1 MQQSTSVPKK
11 MKALRLVK
19 FNENYQLQG
28 DVPVPS
34 PGPGELLVRVAAAGF
49 CHTDYQV
56 YEGAYGTELPFT
68 GSHEPAGTV
77 AALGPEV
84 PTDWKVGDR
93 VGVLNF
99 RKPCGSCNGCEW
111 RSVTVGSLDA
121 RYCENKTMNGIVK
134 SDGGFA
140 EYMIT
145 SHYALVHLPDNLSFE
160 QAAPLMC
167 AGATVWNA
175 IKQTN
180 LKKGQTIAIVGIG
193 GLGVL
198 GIQFAKAL
206 GYRVAAVDKSE
217 VGLKLA
223 IEVPTALRPD
233 IVVSFNDRQASQKIS
248 DFADGIGLAAAVVC
262 TDDVPASDWTLH
274 RLQPRGTC
282 VVLGL
287 PEKGF
292 TFDAFNLVFREIV
305 VKGSLHS
312 GIDEVAKML
321 EAVAQHNIVSHLT
334 LLPLEQGE
342 SIPEKAAARA
352 FTGKLVVT
360 I

>member
-1 MQQSTSVPKK
+1 

-19 FNENYQLQG
+19 FNENYQLKS
-28 DVPVPS
+28 DVPVPT
-34 PGPGELLVRVAAAGF
+34 PGSGELLVRVAAAGF

-68 GSHEPAGTV
+68 GSHEPPGTI

-84 PTDWKVGDR
+84 AGDWKVGDR

-99 RKPCGSCNGCEW
+99 RNPCGNCSGCKW
-111 RSVTVGSLDA
+111 RSTTVGSLDA
-121 RYCENKTMNGIVK
+121 RYCDNKTMNGILK
-134 SDGGFA
+134 ADGGFA
-140 EYMIT
+140 EYMIA
-145 SHYALVHLPDNLSFE
+145 SDYALVHLPDNLSFE

-175 IKQTN
+175 IVQTN
-180 LKKGQTIAIVGIG
+180 LGKGKTMAIVGIG

-198 GIQFAKAL
+198 SIQFAKAL
-206 GYRVAAVDKSE
+206 GYRVAAIDKFES
-217 VGLKLA
+217 GLKLA
-223 IEVPTALRPD
+223 TQVPAALRPD
-233 IVVSFNDRQASQKIS
+233 IVVGFDDPEASKKIS
-248 DFADGIGLAAAVVC
+248 DFTGGIDLAAAVVC

-287 PEKGF
+287 PERGF

-312 GIDEVAKML
+312 GIDEVTKML
-321 EAVAQHNIVSHLT
+321 DAVARHDIISHVT
-334 LLPLEQGE
+334 LLPLEQVRLFQKGWLLGH
-342 SIPEKAAARA
+342 SR
-352 FTGKLVVT
+352 GSWLL
-360 I
+360 

>member
-1 MQQSTSVPKK
+1 MTEQHPIPDT

-19 FNENYQLQG
+19 FNENYQLRN
-28 DVPVPS
+28 DIPVPT

-56 YEGAYGTELPFT
+56 YQGTYGTQLPFT

-77 AALGPEV
+77 ASLGPDV
-84 PTDWKVGDR
+84 PRTWQVGDR

-99 RKPCGSCNGCEW
+99 RNACGACSGCKW
-111 RSVTVGSLDA
+111 RAKVYGSLDA
-121 RYCENKTMNGIVK
+121 RYCENKTMGGILK
-134 SDGGFA
+134 ADGGFA
-140 EYMIT
+140 EYMIA
-145 SHYALVHLPDNLSFE
+145 SHYALVRLPDSISFE

-175 IKQTN
+175 IRETR
-180 LKKGQTIAIVGIG
+180 LLTGQTIGIVGIG

-198 GIQFAKAL
+198 GVQFAKAL
-206 GYRVAAVDKSE
+206 GLRVVAIDNRD

-223 IEVPTALRPD
+223 SEVPSHLRPD
-233 IVVSFNDRQASQKIS
+233 LVISFNSPAAAGQIS
-248 DFADGIGLAAAVVC
+248 DFTDGIGLNAAVVC
-262 TDDVPASDWTLH
+262 TDDGPASDWTLH

-287 PEKGF
+287 PDEGLK
-292 TFDAFNLVFREIV
+292 FDAFNLVFREIV

-312 GIDEVAKML
+312 SVDEVMKMVDVVAK
-321 EAVAQHNIVSHLT
+321 HGIVSHLT
-334 LLPLEQGE
+334 LLRLEEGE
-342 SIPEKAAARA
+342 AIPQMAAAHA
-352 FTGKLVVT
+352 FTGRLVVT